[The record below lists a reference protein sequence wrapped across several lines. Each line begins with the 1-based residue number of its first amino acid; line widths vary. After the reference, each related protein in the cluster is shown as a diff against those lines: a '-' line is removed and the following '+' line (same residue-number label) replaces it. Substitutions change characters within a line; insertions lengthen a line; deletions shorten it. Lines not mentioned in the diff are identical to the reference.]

1 MRTPAKKH
9 THILRTLFGF
19 ALSLLMLVPFAMIV
33 LNSFKNKKEAAQMGL
48 ALPKQWNIIENYRA
62 VMETG
67 VVHAFIN
74 SCIVT
79 LLSVLL
85 IVLFSAL
92 AAFVLQRR
100 NTKVSQKIITFFV
113 IGLIIPGQIIPTYML
128 CNYLHLKTFIGA
140 AAVLTAANLPLGIFL
155 YIGALKSIPRD
166 IDEAAILD
174 GCGTWTLFFR
184 VIFQLMK
191 PMTVTLFILTFMN
204 IWNDFGTTIY
214 FLNTSENYTLPLT
227 IYNFFSTHS
236 SDWNLVFTDVVI
248 VSLPVIIVYFCAQ
261 KQIMSGM
268 TSGAVKG

>member
-1 MRTPAKKH
+1 MKRRTH
-9 THILRTLFGF
+9 FLRTAFGF
-19 ALSLLMLVPFAMIV
+19 LLSLFMLTPFAMIV
-33 LNSFKNKKEAAQMGL
+33 LNSFKTKKEAAELGL
-48 ALPKQWNIIENYRA
+48 ALPKQWNILENYRA

-67 VVHAFIN
+67 VLHAFRN

-79 LLSVLL
+79 CLSVLL
-85 IVLFSAL
+85 SILLSAL
-92 AAFVLQRR
+92 AAFILQRR
-100 NTKVSQKIITFFV
+100 NTRFSRKLTTFFV
-113 IGLIIPGQIIPTYML
+113 LGLIVPGQIIPTYML
-128 CNYLHLKTFIGA
+128 CSYLHLKTFAGA
-140 AAVLTAANLPLGIFL
+140 AAVLTAANLPLGTFL
-155 YIGALKSIPRD
+155 YLGALKSIPRD

-174 GCGTWTLFFR
+174 GCGSLTLFFR
-184 VIFQLMK
+184 VVFPLLK

-248 VSLPVIIVYFCAQ
+248 VSLPVVLLYFCAQ

>member
-33 LNSFKNKKEAAQMGL
+33 QNSFKNKKEAAQMGL

-67 VVHAFIN
+67 VVHAFRN

-174 GCGTWTLFFR
+174 GCSTWTLFFR